1 MRSDDIRSQRGCG
14 RFFIYL
20 LALSIGLACFN
31 LYNGRWGTALRLV
44 PGMVCFGGI
53 SWWAFSDAD
62 ANQGPD
68 REQGFPGHPR
78 RVNPCR
84 SGQILPTTWWEQRT
98 YRLLTRPTL
107 TRRINFNRSRAA

>member
-53 SWWAFSDAD
+53 SWWAFFDAD

-68 REQGFPGHPR
+68 REQGSGTSEAGKPVPVGP
-78 RVNPCR
+78 NPTHHLVAAKD
-84 SGQILPTTWWEQRT
+84 LPPSDKTHSYPQD
-98 YRLLTRPTL
+98 
-107 TRRINFNRSRAA
+107 